1 MDAGQLT
8 VVGETVGMVVVVVL
22 ELVPVIDKL
31 VDMTEPEDV
40 VKLDIP
46 VERLAEV
53 KVDPL
58 KVPLEID
65 ELLRVVVP
73 DEDIVL
79 SVLMDPLELWLVV

>member
-1 MDAGQLT
+1 
-8 VVGETVGMVVVVVL
+8 MVVVVVL